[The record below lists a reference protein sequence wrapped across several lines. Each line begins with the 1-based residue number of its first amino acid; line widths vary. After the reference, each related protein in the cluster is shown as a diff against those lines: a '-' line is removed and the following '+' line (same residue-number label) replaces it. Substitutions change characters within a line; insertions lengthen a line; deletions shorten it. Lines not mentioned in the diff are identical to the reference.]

1 MKWKQV
7 ALKTINF
14 LVYLK
19 WYLKNI
25 LRKRVLLSLQPRSPV
40 RPILRGN
47 TEADS
52 IFSVLQ
58 PGIGLYYECIRFF
71 RAKLNLYDVLS
82 FYQVLQNG
90 YM

>member
-1 MKWKQV
+1 MCV
-7 ALKTINF
+7 AISTATKSCETDIAWLH
-14 LVYLK
+14 
-19 WYLKNI
+19 
-25 LRKRVLLSLQPRSPV
+25 R
-40 RPILRGN
+40 
-47 TEADS
+47 S

-58 PGIGLYYECIRFF
+58 PGIGLYYECIRLL